1 MLVSKPYVRENAV
14 AYARKYAF
22 SQNSLFGNFAGIGG
36 NCTNFVS
43 QCIYAGSCQMNYKP
57 TFGWYYISLDD
68 RSPSWTGVDYFYNFM
83 IENADIGPF
92 GRVATSDELEIG
104 DVIQLARNEEG
115 YYHSLLVVGF
125 DGEDL
130 LVAAQTDNAY
140 ARPLST
146 YDYDYSRFI
155 PEYTSVVFKK
165 VPKYLLEKRN
175 QIIMVLFVSIFAIV
189 FINVYK
195 PFGSGQWVDQQ
206 EITSSKYLLWST
218 ILVCIGMT
226 VVAISRLIM

>member
-1 MLVSKPYVRENAV
+1 MLVSKTYNRENAV

-22 SQNSLFGNFAGIGG
+22 SQNSLFASFAGIGG

-43 QCIYAGSCQMNYKP
+43 QAIYAGSCEMNYKP
-57 TFGWYYISLDD
+57 TFGWYFISLDD

-83 IENADIGPF
+83 IENAGVGPF
-92 GRVATSDELEIG
+92 GRVANSDEVELG

-125 DGEDL
+125 DGEDI

-155 PEYTSVVFKK
+155 KILGVRLESPETTDSCF
-165 VPKYLLEKRN
+165 E
-175 QIIMVLFVSIFAIV
+175 
-189 FINVYK
+189 
-195 PFGSGQWVDQQ
+195 
-206 EITSSKYLLWST
+206 
-218 ILVCIGMT
+218 
-226 VVAISRLIM
+226 RLMQG

>member
-1 MLVSKPYVRENAV
+1 MLVTKPYIRENAV
-14 AYARKYAF
+14 AYARKFAF

-43 QCIYAGSCQMNYKP
+43 QCIYAGSCEMNYRP

-68 RSPSWTGVDYFYNFM
+68 RSPTWTGVDFFNNFI
-83 IENADIGPF
+83 IENADVGPF
-92 GRVATSDELEIG
+92 GRVANSDELEIG
-104 DVIQLARNEEG
+104 DVVQLARDEEG

-125 DGEDL
+125 DGEDI

-155 PEYTSVVFKK
+155 KILGVRMESPDTTDSCFE
-165 VPKYLLEKRN
+165 R
-175 QIIMVLFVSIFAIV
+175 IM
-189 FINVYK
+189 N
-195 PFGSGQWVDQQ
+195 G
-206 EITSSKYLLWST
+206 
-218 ILVCIGMT
+218 
-226 VVAISRLIM
+226 

>member
-1 MLVSKPYVRENAV
+1 MLVVKPYNRENAV

-22 SQNSLFGNFAGIGG
+22 SQNSLFANFAGIGG

-43 QCIYAGSCQMNYKP
+43 QAIYAGSCEMNYKP
-57 TFGWYYISLDD
+57 TFGWYFISLDD
-68 RSPSWTGVDYFYNFM
+68 RSPSWSGVEYFYNFM
-83 IENADIGPF
+83 IENTDVGPF
-92 GRVATSDELEIG
+92 GRAAASDEVEIG

-125 DGEDL
+125 DGEDI

-155 PEYTSVVFKK
+155 KILGVRMESPETTDSCFERVM
-165 VPKYLLEKRN
+165 
-175 QIIMVLFVSIFAIV
+175 Q
-189 FINVYK
+189 
-195 PFGSGQWVDQQ
+195 G
-206 EITSSKYLLWST
+206 
-218 ILVCIGMT
+218 
-226 VVAISRLIM
+226 